1 MSHLPELR
9 GQWSRAREL
18 VGDGWTQGEERRKDG
33 RGRSV
38 AG

>member
-1 MSHLPELR
+1 MSHLPELC

-18 VGDGWTQGEERRKDG
+18 MGDGWTWGEERRKDG
-33 RGRSV
+33 WGQSV